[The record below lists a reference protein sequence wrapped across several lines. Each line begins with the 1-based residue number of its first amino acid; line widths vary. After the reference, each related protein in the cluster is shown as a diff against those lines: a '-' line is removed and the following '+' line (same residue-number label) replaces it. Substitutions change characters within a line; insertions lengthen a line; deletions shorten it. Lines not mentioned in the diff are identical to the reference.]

1 MIIRYYNAL
10 KLVEPMTRLLFIPL
24 LFSFLAACSS
34 QPKLDIDIN
43 PNTNFEKL
51 TSYQFSPETKIT
63 VDSNPI
69 MIHRIQTAIDQVLIS
84 KGLTKQEF
92 SDKNSADITIQVNFS
107 EHEKQ
112 NNSSFNVGLGTS
124 RMGGNSRS
132 SIGVNTNIPMNS
144 NPDIVTKITIDM
156 RDANEAIWHGSD
168 KFQTGTDLS
177 LEETNAAVNEIVN
190 RLLLNFPPENINAK

>member
-1 MIIRYYNAL
+1 
-10 KLVEPMTRLLFIPL
+10 MTRLFVLPW

-43 PNTNFEKL
+43 PDTNFEKL
-51 TSYQFSPETKIT
+51 TTYQFSPESNIT

-69 MIHRIQTAIDQVLIS
+69 MIHRIQTAIDQVLTA
-84 KGLTKQEF
+84 KGLTKHQF
-92 SDKNSADITIQVNFS
+92 IDQNSADISIQVNFS

-112 NNSSFNVGLGTS
+112 NNSSFNIGVGTS

-177 LEETNAAVNEIVN
+177 LEETNHAVNEIVN
-190 RLLLNFPPENINAK
+190 RLLVNFPPENTKTK